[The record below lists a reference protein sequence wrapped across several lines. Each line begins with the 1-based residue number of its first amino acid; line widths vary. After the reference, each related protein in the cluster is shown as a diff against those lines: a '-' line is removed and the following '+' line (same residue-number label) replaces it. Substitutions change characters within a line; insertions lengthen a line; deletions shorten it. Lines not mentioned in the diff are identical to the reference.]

1 MPDDSAK
8 KPTVVG
14 LYGISGCGKT
24 YLLDQLKHS
33 LDDLDQYIFYEGS
46 EVLASAVPDGLP
58 AFIELPREAK
68 TEYREKA
75 INKIA
80 NECAAKDR
88 VGVVT
93 GHFMF
98 WHPAPTGSGSR
109 EQVITPADLATYTH
123 VIYLDIPIDSV
134 VRNRRDD
141 AVRGREWMSPNVLLE
156 WQRTEKRDLHR
167 LCMDYEILFSFVQET
182 PDYRGTLPEIV
193 TTMLAD
199 FRNHNPDINLAR
211 AKVKMDEYLLHRK
224 GQIETVL
231 VMDGD
236 RTLIDK
242 DTGRQFW
249 KMVQA
254 SRTGNNES
262 QTTVDA
268 IFSGPMGYSYIGFRQ
283 ATLLYEEI
291 ARDLDFDRLCR
302 KVQEQVNIDKKFVN
316 LLKQAALQPHV
327 AAVVVTSGLGRLW
340 DSIVEKVGL
349 SDSVKVIGGGRIS
362 DGFVVTAEVKAAL
375 VDHLQSVY
383 NVHITAF
390 GDSPL
395 DLPMLRQADD
405 AIVVVCPD
413 EARSKT
419 MDTPLLYAINNGLN
433 ARQSLLIPGAHYRL
447 DTLTLPSVH
456 LAHQATMDHLL
467 ARRSLL
473 SRPTP
478 CGQASETS
486 ASYTAASDIPASKV
500 RLRLLHATDRPSSKV
515 LTAPARDAA
524 LAGPAL
530 RDVHFRIGQYLATEL
545 VTEIVGLE
553 EFPIRHVQGH
563 HATGHRLRNEARTT
577 VVAILRG
584 GEPMAFGVS
593 ASFPLAMFVH
603 AKEPEDL
610 RADHVR
616 GQSNV
621 ILVDSVVNN
630 GKTVIEFVQHLK
642 TLSSTLK
649 NVVVVA
655 GVVQAGAVAENGPIV
670 EALDGYEKLSV
681 VALRLSTNK
690 YTGRGVTD
698 TGNRL
703 FNTTQLE

>member
-24 YLLDQLKHS
+24 HMLDQLKHS
-33 LDDLDQYIFYEGS
+33 LDDPDHYIFYEGS
-46 EVLASAVPDGLP
+46 EVLASVVPGGLP
-58 AFIELPREAK
+58 AFIKLPNEAK

-75 INKIA
+75 ITKIA
-80 NECAAKDR
+80 NGCAAKDC
-88 VGVVT
+88 VGVVA

-98 WHPAPTGSGSR
+98 WQPAPTASGSG

-123 VIYLDIPIDSV
+123 IICLDIPIDSV
-134 VRNRRDD
+134 VRTRRDD
-141 AVRGREWMSPNVLLE
+141 AVRGREWMSHNVLLE
-156 WQRTEKRDLHR
+156 WQRTDKRDLPR
-167 LCMDYEILFSFVQET
+167 LCMDYGILFSFVQET
-182 PDYRGTLPEIV
+182 SDYRGTLPEIV
-193 TTMLAD
+193 TAMLED
-199 FRNHNPDINLAR
+199 FRDHNSNINLAR
-211 AKVKMDEYLLHRK
+211 AKAKMDEYLLHRK
-224 GQIETVL
+224 GQLETVL

-242 DTGRQFW
+242 DTGRLFW
-249 KMVQA
+249 KMVQT

-262 QTTVDA
+262 QTTVDT
-268 IFSGPMGYSYIGFRQ
+268 ILSGPMGYPYTGFRQ

-291 ARDLDFDRLCR
+291 ARDLDFDRLCPQGAR
-302 KVQEQVNIDKKFVN
+302 
-316 LLKQAALQPHV
+316 AT
-327 AAVVVTSGLGRLW
+327 VVVTSGLGRLW
-340 DSIVEKVGL
+340 DSIVEKAGL
-349 SDSVKVIGGGRIS
+349 SVSVSVIGGGRIS

-375 VDHLQSVY
+375 VDHLHSVY
-383 NVHITAF
+383 NVYVIAF

-419 MDTPLLYAINNGLN
+419 MDMPLLDAINNCLN
-433 ARQSLLIPGAHYRL
+433 ARQSLLTPGSHYRL

-456 LAHQATMDHLL
+456 LTHQATMDHLL

-478 CGQASETS
+478 VGPSSETS
-486 ASYTAASDIPASKV
+486 ASDRPASDISASKV
-500 RLRLLHATDRPSSKV
+500 GLRLLHATDRV
-515 LTAPARDAA
+515 LTASARDAA

-530 RDVHFRIGQYLATEL
+530 RDVHLRIGQYLATEL
-545 VTEIVGLE
+545 VTEVLGLE
-553 EFPIRHVQGH
+553 EYPIRHVQGH
-563 HATGHRLRNEARTT
+563 PTTGHRLRNEANTT

-603 AKEPEDL
+603 AKKPEDL

-616 GQSNV
+616 SQSAV

-642 TLSSTLK
+642 TLSPTLE

-690 YTGRGVTD
+690 YTGKGVTD

-703 FNTTQLE
+703 FNTIQLE